1 MYRKQLLDE
10 AQLRELWFRHQ
21 ADEEWFLEGN
31 DRSAERIRALFG
43 PPPYE
48 FLRLGDP
55 VPLTMPG
62 SRKRLVQ
69 ATDARGGAIRN
80 DRARALGQRAY
91 SGLPKQPEYIDQHE
105 RQYWIK
111 EQLPGGVIV
120 LRYRMPIRVKRLGAE
135 QPRPG
140 DRLQLYGERPLECTV
155 ERTNI
160 KPGSATGEVEI
171 SSRDGPS

>member
-1 MYRKQLLDE
+1 MYRAEHRDE
-10 AQLRELWFRHQ
+10 AQLRALWFRHQ

-69 ATDARGGAIRN
+69 ATDSRGGAIRN
-80 DRARALGQRAY
+80 DRARLLGQQSY
-91 SGLPKQPEYIDQHE
+91 SALPKRPEYIDQHE
-105 RQYWIK
+105 RQYWTK
-111 EQLPGGVIV
+111 NEREGAIV
-120 LRYRMPIRVKRLGAE
+120 LRYRMPIRVKRRLGAE
-135 QPRPG
+135 PPRPG
-140 DRLQLYGERPLECTV
+140 DRLRLYGERPLECTV

-160 KPGSATGEVEI
+160 KPGAATGEIEVVVAAAA
-171 SSRDGPS
+171 G